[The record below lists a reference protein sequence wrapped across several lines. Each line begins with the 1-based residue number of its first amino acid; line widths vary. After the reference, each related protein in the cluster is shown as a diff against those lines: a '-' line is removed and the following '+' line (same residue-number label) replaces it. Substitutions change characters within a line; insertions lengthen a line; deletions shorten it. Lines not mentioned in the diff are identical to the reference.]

1 MMKQPETAKIRN
13 VALVAHGTAGKTTLT
28 EAMLFTAGA
37 ATRLGRV
44 EDGSTITD
52 YDEDEIR
59 RKISISTAMAW
70 CEWKGRK
77 LNLVDTP
84 GFAAFLAD
92 AKNALRVVDGAVVV
106 VGAPDGVKVQ
116 TEKVWSYAA
125 AYELPRAI
133 YLSKMDR
140 ERADFAR
147 ALEDVQKT
155 LSPKAVPI
163 QVPIGQEAGF
173 SGVVDLVR
181 MRALTFTP
189 DGPGKAVEG
198 DVPKEVKAL
207 AEKQRS
213 SLIEAVAEADDQL
226 LEKYLETGELTEA
239 ELIEGLVRGIREQKV
254 FPVLCGAPARNIAV
268 STLLDLIIEAF
279 PSPLDRP
286 TVEGTD
292 PKGNGT
298 VTREVKDDAPLSAL
312 VFKTVADPYAG
323 KVTMFRVYS
332 GSMTSDSSVLNSTK
346 GMKERIGQLLL
357 LRGKQQ
363 TPVDSIGA
371 GDLGA
376 VVKLKETGTGD
387 TLCDEKTPIK
397 LPEISFPPPVISF
410 AVEPKAKGDEDK
422 MSTAFTRLREED
434 PTIQI
439 RYDAQ
444 TKETVV
450 SGMGRSHVEILA
462 ERLKRK
468 FGVDVTLKTPRVPY
482 KETIKTKAKEIQG
495 RHKKQTGGRGQFGD
509 CWIHMEPLPR
519 GGGFEFVNQIVG
531 GVIPRN
537 FIPAV
542 EKGIV
547 EGMDRGPVAGFPVVD
562 FKVMLYDGSTHPV
575 DSSELAFK
583 LAGRLAFRKAV
594 AQARPI
600 LLEPIMT
607 VEVIAPSECM
617 GDIVGDL
624 NSKRG
629 RVLGIEAKGRN
640 QAVKANVP
648 LAEMLEYDSRL
659 RSITGDRGDYT
670 MEFSHYEEVPAH
682 IQEKIVAESKP
693 SAEEEEE

>member
-1 MMKQPETAKIRN
+1 MKPPETAKIRN
-13 VALVAHGTAGKTTLT
+13 VALVAHGSAGKTTLT

-37 ATRLGRV
+37 TTRLGRV
-44 EDGSTITD
+44 EDGTTTTD
-52 YDEDEIR
+52 FDEDEIR
-59 RKISISTAMAW
+59 RKISISAAMAW

-77 LNLVDTP
+77 FNLVDTP

-106 VGAPDGVKVQ
+106 VGATDGVKVQ

-125 AYELPRAI
+125 AYELPRAV

-140 ERADFAR
+140 ERAEFAR
-147 ALEDVQKT
+147 ALEDIQKN
-155 LSPKAVPI
+155 LSSKAVPI
-163 QVPIGQEAGF
+163 QVPIGNEAGF
-173 SGVVDLVR
+173 VGVVDLVR
-181 MRALTFTP
+181 MRAIRFAT
-189 DGPGKAVEG
+189 DGSGKATEG
-198 DVPKEVKAL
+198 DVPAEVKSL
-207 AEKQRS
+207 AETQRAQ
-213 SLIEAVAEADDQL
+213 LVEAVAEADDKL
-226 LEKYLETGELTEA
+226 LEKYLESGELTEA
-239 ELIEGLVRGIREQKV
+239 ELRDGLSRGILEQKL
-254 FPVLCGAPARNIAV
+254 FPILCGAPARNIGV
-268 STLLDLIIEAF
+268 SPLLDLIAEVF
-279 PSPLDRP
+279 PSPPERP
-286 TVEGTD
+286 SAEGTD
-292 PKGNGT
+292 PKGNGSIK
-298 VTREVKDDAPLSAL
+298 REAKDEGPFSAL

-332 GSMTSDSSVLNSTK
+332 GTITSDSSVLNTSK
-346 GMKERIGQLLL
+346 GVKERIGQLLL

-363 TPVDSIGA
+363 TVVESIGA

-387 TLCDEKTPIK
+387 TLCEEKAPIR
-397 LPEISFPPPVISF
+397 LPEITFPPPVISF

-439 RYDAQ
+439 RYDPQ

-450 SGMGRSHVEILA
+450 SGIGRAHVEIVA

-482 KETIKTKAKEIQG
+482 KETVKAKAREIQG

-509 CWIHMEPLPR
+509 CWIHMEPTGR
-519 GGGFEFVNQIVG
+519 GGGFEFVNQVVG
-531 GVIPRN
+531 GAIPRN
-537 FIPAV
+537 YIPAV
-542 EKGIV
+542 EKGVV
-547 EGMDRGPVAGFPVVD
+547 EGMERGPLAGYPVVD
-562 FKVMLYDGSTHPV
+562 LRVILYDGSTHPV

-583 LAGRLAFRKAV
+583 LAGRLAFRKAMT
-594 AQARPI
+594 QAKPT

-607 VEVIAPSECM
+607 VEVVAPGDCM

-629 RVLGIEAKGRN
+629 RVLGIDAKGRN

-659 RSITGDRGDYT
+659 RSITGDRGDYS
-670 MEFSHYEEVPAH
+670 MEFSHYEEAPAH
-682 IQEKIVAESKP
+682 IQEKIVAEAKRP
-693 SAEEEEE
+693 EEEEEE

>member
-1 MMKQPETAKIRN
+1 MKRPETAKIRN
-13 VALVAHGTAGKTTLT
+13 VALVAHGSAGKTVLT

-37 ATRLGRV
+37 TTRLGRV
-44 EDGSTITD
+44 EDGTTTTD
-52 YDEDEIR
+52 FDEDEIR
-59 RKISISTAMAW
+59 RKISISAALAW
-70 CEWKGRK
+70 CEWKGCK
-77 LNLVDTP
+77 FNLVDTP
-84 GFAAFLAD
+84 GFAAFLTD
-92 AKNALRVVDGAVVV
+92 AKNTLRVVDGAVVV

-125 AYELPRAI
+125 AQDLPRAI

-147 ALEDVQKT
+147 ALEDVRKN
-155 LSPKAVPI
+155 LSPKAVPV
-163 QVPIGQEAGF
+163 QVPIGQETGF
-173 SGVVDLVR
+173 AGVVDLVR
-181 MRALTFTP
+181 MRAIRFAT
-189 DGPGKAVEG
+189 DGSGKATEG
-198 DVPKEVKAL
+198 DVPTDVKSL
-207 AEKQRS
+207 AETQRAA
-213 SLIEAVAEADDQL
+213 LVEAVAEADDRL
-226 LEKYLETGELTEA
+226 LEKYLESGELTEA
-239 ELIEGLVRGIREQKV
+239 EFREGLTRGIREQKL
-254 FPVLCGAPARNIAV
+254 FPVLCGAPTRNIGV
-268 STLLDLIIEAF
+268 SPLLDLLAEAF

-286 TVEGTD
+286 QIEGTD
-292 PKGNGT
+292 LKGNGT
-298 VTREVKDDAPLSAL
+298 VRRAVKDDAPLAAL

-332 GSMTSDSSVLNSTK
+332 GTMTSDSTIFNATK
-346 GMKERIGQLLL
+346 GVKERVGQLLL

-363 TPVDSIGA
+363 TSVEALGA
-371 GDLGA
+371 GDMGA

-387 TLCDEKTPIK
+387 TLCDEKAPIR
-397 LPEISFPPPVISF
+397 LAEIVFPAPVISF
-410 AVEPKAKGDEDK
+410 AVEPKAKGDEDR

-434 PTIQI
+434 PTIQV
-439 RYDAQ
+439 RYDPQ
-444 TKETVV
+444 TRETVV
-450 SGMGRSHVEILA
+450 SGMGRAHVEIVA

-482 KETIKTKAKEIQG
+482 KETVKTRAREIQG

-519 GGGFEFVNQIVG
+519 GGGFEYVNQVVG
-531 GVIPRN
+531 GAIPRN

-547 EGMDRGPVAGFPVVD
+547 EGMERGPVAGYPVVD
-562 FKVMLYDGSTHPV
+562 LRVTLYDGSTHAV

-594 AQARPI
+594 AQAKPT

-607 VEVIAPSECM
+607 VEVVAPADCM

-640 QAVKANVP
+640 QAVKAHVP
-648 LAEMLEYDSRL
+648 LAEMLEYDPRL

-670 MEFSHYEEVPAH
+670 MEFSHYEEVPAQ
-682 IQEKIVAESKP
+682 IQERIVAEVKRP
-693 SAEEEEE
+693 VEEEEE

>member
-1 MMKQPETAKIRN
+1 MKRPETAKIRN
-13 VALVAHGTAGKTTLT
+13 VALVAHGSAGKTTLA

-37 ATRLGRV
+37 TTRLGRV
-44 EDGSTITD
+44 EDGTTTTD

-59 RKISISTAMAW
+59 RKISISAAMAW
-70 CEWKGRK
+70 CEWKGHK
-77 LNLVDTP
+77 FNLVDTP
-84 GFAAFLAD
+84 GFAAFLTD

-125 AYELPRAI
+125 ANGLPRAI

-147 ALEDVQKT
+147 ALEDVQKNLT
-155 LSPKAVPI
+155 PRAVPI

-173 SGVVDLVR
+173 GGVVDLVR
-181 MRALTFTP
+181 MRALRFTP
-189 DGPGKAVEG
+189 NGPGKAAEG
-198 DVPKEVKAL
+198 EIPAETKAL
-207 AEKQRS
+207 AEKWRAA
-213 SLIEAVAEADDQL
+213 LVEAVAEGDDKL
-226 LEKYLETGELTEA
+226 LEKYLETGALSEA
-239 ELIEGLVRGIREQKV
+239 EVQEGLVRGIREERL

-268 STLLDLIIEAF
+268 SPLLDLLAECF
-279 PSPLDRP
+279 PSPADRP
-286 TVEGTD
+286 AVEGTD

-298 VTREVKDDAPLSAL
+298 VRREAKDEGPLAAL

-323 KVTMFRVYS
+323 KVTLFRVYA
-332 GSMTSDSSVLNSTK
+332 GTLTSDSTVLNSTK
-346 GMKERIGQLLL
+346 GVKERIGQLFL

-363 TPVDSIGA
+363 TPVEAVGA

-387 TLCDEKTPIK
+387 TLCDEKAPVK
-397 LPEISFPPPVISF
+397 LPEITFPPPVISF

-439 RYDAQ
+439 RYDPQ

-450 SGMGRSHVEILA
+450 AGMGRAHVEIVA

-482 KETIKTKAKEIQG
+482 KETIKARAREIQG

-531 GVIPRN
+531 GAIPRN

-542 EKGIV
+542 EKGIL
-547 EGMDRGPVAGFPVVD
+547 EGMERGPVAGYPVVD
-562 FKVMLYDGSTHPV
+562 LKVILYDGSTHPV

-594 AQARPI
+594 AAARPT

-607 VEVIAPSECM
+607 VEVIAPGECM

-659 RSITGDRGDYT
+659 RSITGDRGDYS
-670 MEFSHYEEVPAH
+670 MEFSHYEEAPAH
-682 IQEKIVAESKP
+682 IQEKIVAEAKRP
-693 SAEEEEE
+693 EEEEEE

>member
-1 MMKQPETAKIRN
+1 
-13 VALVAHGTAGKTTLT
+13 VAHGSAGKTALT

-37 ATRLGRV
+37 TTRLGRV
-44 EDGSTITD
+44 DDGTTTTD
-52 YDEDEIR
+52 FDEDEIR
-59 RKISISTAMAW
+59 RKISISAALAW
-70 CEWKGRK
+70 CEWKGCK
-77 LNLVDTP
+77 FNLVDTP
-84 GFAAFLAD
+84 GFAAFLTD
-92 AKNALRVVDGAVVV
+92 AKNTLRVVDGVVVV

-125 AYELPRAI
+125 AQDLPRAI

-140 ERADFAR
+140 ERADLTR
-147 ALEDVQKT
+147 ALEDVRKN
-155 LSPKAVPI
+155 LSPKAVPV

-173 SGVVDLVR
+173 AGVVDLVR
-181 MRALTFTP
+181 MRAIRFAT
-189 DGPGKAVEG
+189 DGSGKATEG
-198 DVPKEVKAL
+198 DVPTDVKSL
-207 AEKQRS
+207 AETQRAA
-213 SLIEAVAEADDQL
+213 LVEAVAEADDRL
-226 LEKYLETGELTEA
+226 LEKYLESGELTEA
-239 ELIEGLVRGIREQKV
+239 EFREGLTRGIREQKL
-254 FPVLCGAPARNIAV
+254 FPVLCGAPTRNIGV
-268 STLLDLIIEAF
+268 SPLLDLLAEAF

-286 TVEGTD
+286 PVEGTD
-292 PKGNGT
+292 LKGNGT
-298 VTREVKDDAPLSAL
+298 VRRAVKDDAPLSAL

-332 GSMTSDSSVLNSTK
+332 GTMTSDSTIFNATK
-346 GMKERIGQLLL
+346 GVKERVGQLLL

-363 TPVDSIGA
+363 TPVEALGA
-371 GDLGA
+371 GDMGA

-387 TLCDEKTPIK
+387 TLCDEKAPIR
-397 LPEISFPPPVISF
+397 LAEIVFPAPVISF

-422 MSTAFTRLREED
+422 MSIAFTRLREED
-434 PTIQI
+434 PTIQV
-439 RYDAQ
+439 RYDPQ
-444 TKETVV
+444 TRETVV
-450 SGMGRSHVEILA
+450 SGMGRAHVEIVA

-482 KETIKTKAKEIQG
+482 KETVKTRAREIQG

-509 CWIHMEPLPR
+509 CWIHMEPMPR
-519 GGGFEFVNQIVG
+519 GGGFEYVNQVVG
-531 GVIPRN
+531 GAIPRN

-547 EGMDRGPVAGFPVVD
+547 EGMERGPLAGYPVVD
-562 FKVMLYDGSTHPV
+562 LRVTLYDGSTHAV

-594 AQARPI
+594 AQAKPT

-607 VEVIAPSECM
+607 VEVVAPADCM

-640 QAVKANVP
+640 QAVKAHVP
-648 LAEMLEYDSRL
+648 LAEMLEYDPRL

-670 MEFSHYEEVPAH
+670 MEFSHYEEVPAQ
-682 IQEKIVAESKP
+682 IQERIVAEVKRP
-693 SAEEEEE
+693 VEEEEE

>member
-1 MMKQPETAKIRN
+1 MKQPETAKIRN

-37 ATRLGRV
+37 TTRLGRV
-44 EDGSTITD
+44 EDGTTTTD
-52 YDEDEIR
+52 YDEDEVR

-84 GFAAFLAD
+84 GFAAFLTD
-92 AKNALRVVDGAVVV
+92 AKNALRVVDGAIVV

-125 AYELPRAI
+125 AYNLPRAV

-147 ALEDVQKT
+147 ALEDVQKN

-173 SGVVDLVR
+173 TGVVDLVR
-181 MRALTFTP
+181 LRALTFTP
-189 DGPGKAVEG
+189 EGSGKAVEG
-198 DVPKEVKAL
+198 DVPKEVKDL
-207 AEKQRS
+207 AEKHRS
-213 SLIEAVAEADDQL
+213 SLIEAVAEADDKL
-226 LEKYLETGELTEA
+226 LEKYLESGELTEA
-239 ELIEGLVRGIREQKV
+239 ELIEGLVRGIQEQKV
-254 FPVLCGAPARNIAV
+254 FPVLCGAPARSIGV

-292 PKGNGT
+292 PKGDGT
-298 VTREVKDDAPLSAL
+298 VTREVKDAAPLSAL

-323 KVTMFRVYS
+323 KVTMFRVFS
-332 GSMTSDSSVLNSTK
+332 GSLTSDSTVLNSTK
-346 GMKERIGQLLL
+346 GSKERIGQLLL

-363 TPVDSIGA
+363 TPVESIGA

-376 VVKLKETGTGD
+376 VVKLKDTGTGD
-387 TLCDEKTPIK
+387 TLCDEKAPIK
-397 LPEISFPPPVISF
+397 LAEISFPPPVISF

-482 KETIKTKAKEIQG
+482 KETIKARVKEVQG

-547 EGMDRGPVAGFPVVD
+547 EGMERGPVAGFPVVD

-594 AQARPI
+594 AQARPV

-670 MEFSHYEEVPAH
+670 MEFSHYEEVPAQ

>member
-1 MMKQPETAKIRN
+1 MKRPETAKIRN
-13 VALVAHGTAGKTTLT
+13 VALVAHGGAGKTTLT
-28 EAMLFTAGA
+28 EALLFCAGA
-37 ATRLGRV
+37 TTRLGRV
-44 EDGSTITD
+44 EDGTTTTD
-52 YDEDEIR
+52 FDEDEIR
-59 RKISISTAMAW
+59 RKISISAAMAW

-77 LNLVDTP
+77 VNLVDTP
-84 GFAAFLAD
+84 GFAAFLTD

-116 TEKVWSYAA
+116 TEKVWSTAA
-125 AYELPRAI
+125 AQDLPRVI

-147 ALEDVQKT
+147 ALEDVQKN
-155 LSPKAVPI
+155 LSPKAVPV

-173 SGVVDLVR
+173 TGVVDLVR
-181 MRALTFTP
+181 MRAFTFAT
-189 DGPGKAVEG
+189 DGSGKATEG
-198 DVPKEVKAL
+198 SVPEAVKAL
-207 AEKQRS
+207 AEKQRAA
-213 SLIEAVAEADDQL
+213 LVEAVAEADDRL

-239 ELIEGLVRGIREQKV
+239 EVQEGLAKGIRDEKL
-254 FPVLCGAPARNIAV
+254 FPVLCGAPSRNVAV
-268 STLLDLIIEAF
+268 APLLDLLAECF
-279 PSPLDRP
+279 PCPTERP
-286 TVEGTD
+286 VVEGTD

-298 VTREVKDDAPLSAL
+298 VRREVKDDAPLAAL

-332 GSMTSDSSVLNSTK
+332 GTLTSDSSVLNATK
-346 GMKERIGQLLL
+346 GVKERVGQLLL

-363 TPVDSIGA
+363 TPVESVGA
-371 GDLGA
+371 GDMGA

-387 TLCDEKTPIK
+387 TLCDEKAPIR
-397 LPEISFPPPVISF
+397 LPEITFPAPVISF

-439 RYDAQ
+439 RYDPQ
-444 TKETVV
+444 TRETVV
-450 SGMGRSHVEILA
+450 SGMGRAHVEIVG

-468 FGVDVTLKTPRVPY
+468 FGVEVTLKTPRVPY
-482 KETIKTKAKEIQG
+482 KETIKAKAREIQG

-509 CWIHMEPLPR
+509 CWIHMEPVPR
-519 GGGFEFVNQIVG
+519 SGGFEFVNQVVG
-531 GVIPRN
+531 GAIPRN
-537 FIPAV
+537 YIPAV
-542 EKGIV
+542 EKGIL
-547 EGMDRGPVAGFPVVD
+547 EGMERGPVAGYPVVD
-562 FKVMLYDGSTHPV
+562 LRVILYDGSTHTV

-583 LAGRLAFRKAV
+583 LAGRLAFRKAM
-594 AQARPI
+594 AQAKPT

-607 VEVIAPSECM
+607 VEVIAPGECM

-648 LAEMLEYDSRL
+648 LSEMLEYDSRL
-659 RSITGDRGDYT
+659 RSITGDRGDYS

-682 IQEKIVAESKP
+682 IQEKIVAEAKRP
-693 SAEEEEE
+693 VEEEEE

>member
-1 MMKQPETAKIRN
+1 MKRPETAKIRN
-13 VALVAHGTAGKTTLT
+13 VALVAHGSAGKTTLT

-37 ATRLGRV
+37 MTRLGRV
-44 EDGSTITD
+44 EDGTTTTD
-52 YDEDEIR
+52 FDEDEIR
-59 RKISISTAMAW
+59 RKISISAAMAW

-77 LNLVDTP
+77 FNLVDTP
-84 GFAAFLAD
+84 GFAAFLTD

-125 AYELPRAI
+125 AYELPRVI

-140 ERADFAR
+140 ERAEFAR
-147 ALEDVQKT
+147 GLEDVQKN
-155 LSPKAVPI
+155 LSPKAVPL

-173 SGVVDLVR
+173 VGVVDLVR
-181 MRALTFTP
+181 MRAIRFAT
-189 DGPGKAVEG
+189 DGSGKATEG
-198 DVPKEVKAL
+198 DVPTEVKSL
-207 AEKQRS
+207 AERQRS
-213 SLIEAVAEADDQL
+213 ALVEAVAEADDKL
-226 LEKYLETGELTEA
+226 LEKYLESGELTEA
-239 ELIEGLVRGIREQKV
+239 ELKDGLARGIREQKL

-268 STLLDLIIEAF
+268 SPLLDLLVETF
-279 PSPLDRP
+279 PSPPERP
-286 TVEGTD
+286 APEGTD
-292 PKGNGT
+292 PKGNGSIK
-298 VTREVKDDAPLSAL
+298 REAKDEAPFSAL

-332 GSMTSDSSVLNSTK
+332 GAITSDSSVLNSTK
-346 GMKERIGQLLL
+346 GVKERIGQLLL

-363 TPVDSIGA
+363 TPVESIGA

-387 TLCDEKTPIK
+387 TLCDEKAPIR
-397 LPEISFPPPVISF
+397 LPEITFPSPVISF
-410 AVEPKAKGDEDK
+410 AVEPKAKGDEDR

-439 RYDAQ
+439 RYDPQ

-450 SGMGRSHVEILA
+450 SGMGRAHVEIVA

-482 KETIKTKAKEIQG
+482 KETIKARAREIQG

-509 CWIHMEPLPR
+509 CWIHMEPVPR

-531 GVIPRN
+531 GAIPRN

-542 EKGIV
+542 EKGV
-547 EGMDRGPVAGFPVVD
+547 LEGMERGPMAGYPVVD
-562 FKVMLYDGSTHPV
+562 FKVILYDGSTHPV

-583 LAGRLAFRKAV
+583 LAGRLAFRKAMT
-594 AQARPI
+594 QARPT

-607 VEVIAPSECM
+607 VEVIAPGECM

-659 RSITGDRGDYT
+659 RSITGDRGDYS
-670 MEFSHYEEVPAH
+670 MEFSHYEEAPAH
-682 IQEKIVAESKP
+682 IQEKIVAEAKRS
-693 SAEEEEE
+693 EEEEEE

>member
-37 ATRLGRV
+37 TTRLGRV
-44 EDGSTITD
+44 EDGTTTTD

-59 RKISISTAMAW
+59 RKISISSAMVW

-84 GFAAFLAD
+84 GFAAFLTD
-92 AKNALRVVDGAVVV
+92 AKNALRVVDGAIVV

-125 AYELPRAI
+125 AYDLPRAI

-147 ALEDVQKT
+147 ALEDVRKN

-189 DGPGKAVEG
+189 EGSGKAMEG
-198 DVPKEVKAL
+198 DVPREIKDL

-213 SLIEAVAEADDQL
+213 ILVEAVAEADDKL
-226 LEKYLETGELTEA
+226 LEKYLESGELTEA

-268 STLLDLIIEAF
+268 STLLDLIVEAF

-292 PKGNGT
+292 VKGNGT
-298 VTREVKDDAPLSAL
+298 VTREVKDSAPLSAL

-332 GSMTSDSSVLNSTK
+332 GALTSDSTVLNSTK
-346 GMKERIGQLLL
+346 GMKERIGQLLI

-363 TPVDSIGA
+363 TPVESIGA

-387 TLCDEKTPIK
+387 TLCDEKAPIK

-439 RYDAQ
+439 KYDPQ

-482 KETIKTKAKEIQG
+482 KETIKAKAKEVQG

-542 EKGIV
+542 EKGVV
-547 EGMDRGPVAGFPVVD
+547 EGMERGPVAGFPVVD
-562 FKVMLYDGSTHPV
+562 FKVMLYDGSTHTV

-583 LAGRLAFRKAV
+583 LAGRLAFRKAIS
-594 AQARPI
+594 QAKPI

-693 SAEEEEE
+693 AAEEDEE

>member
-1 MMKQPETAKIRN
+1 MKRPETAKIRN
-13 VALVAHGTAGKTTLT
+13 VALVAHGGAGKTTLT
-28 EAMLFTAGA
+28 EALLFCAGA
-37 ATRLGRV
+37 TTRLGRV
-44 EDGSTITD
+44 EDGTTTTD
-52 YDEDEIR
+52 FDEDEIR
-59 RKISISTAMAW
+59 RKISISAAMAW

-77 LNLVDTP
+77 VNLVDTP
-84 GFAAFLAD
+84 GFAAFLTD

-116 TEKVWSYAA
+116 TEKVWSTAA
-125 AYELPRAI
+125 AQDLPRVI

-147 ALEDVQKT
+147 ALEDVQKN
-155 LSPKAVPI
+155 LSPKAVPV

-173 SGVVDLVR
+173 TGVVDLVR
-181 MRALTFTP
+181 MRAFTFAT
-189 DGPGKAVEG
+189 DGSGKATEG
-198 DVPKEVKAL
+198 SVPEAVKAL
-207 AEKQRS
+207 AEKQRAA
-213 SLIEAVAEADDQL
+213 LVEAVAEADDRL

-239 ELIEGLVRGIREQKV
+239 EVQEGLAKGIRDEKL
-254 FPVLCGAPARNIAV
+254 FPVLCGAPSRNVAV
-268 STLLDLIIEAF
+268 APLLDLLAECF
-279 PSPLDRP
+279 PSPTERP
-286 TVEGTD
+286 VVEGTD

-298 VTREVKDDAPLSAL
+298 VRREVKDDAPLAAL

-332 GSMTSDSSVLNSTK
+332 GTLTSDSTILNATK
-346 GMKERIGQLLL
+346 GVKERVGQLLL

-363 TPVDSIGA
+363 TPVESVGA
-371 GDLGA
+371 GDMGA

-387 TLCDEKTPIK
+387 TLCDEKAPIR
-397 LPEISFPPPVISF
+397 LPEITFPAPVISF

-439 RYDAQ
+439 RYDPQ
-444 TKETVV
+444 TRETVV
-450 SGMGRSHVEILA
+450 SGMGRAHVEIVG

-468 FGVDVTLKTPRVPY
+468 FGVEVTLKTPRVPY
-482 KETIKTKAKEIQG
+482 KETIKAKAREIQG

-509 CWIHMEPLPR
+509 CWIHMEPVPR
-519 GGGFEFVNQIVG
+519 SGGFEFVNQVVG
-531 GVIPRN
+531 GAIPRN
-537 FIPAV
+537 YIPAV
-542 EKGIV
+542 EKGIL
-547 EGMDRGPVAGFPVVD
+547 EGMERGPVAGYPVVD
-562 FKVMLYDGSTHPV
+562 LRVILYDGSTHTV

-583 LAGRLAFRKAV
+583 LAGRLAFRKAM
-594 AQARPI
+594 AQAKPT

-607 VEVIAPSECM
+607 VEVIAPGECM

-648 LAEMLEYDSRL
+648 LSEMLEYDSRL
-659 RSITGDRGDYT
+659 RSITGDRGDYS

-682 IQEKIVAESKP
+682 LQEKIVAEAKRP
-693 SAEEEEE
+693 VEEEEE

>member
-1 MMKQPETAKIRN
+1 MKRPETAKIRN
-13 VALVAHGTAGKTTLT
+13 VALVAHGGAGKTVLT

-37 ATRLGRV
+37 TTRLGRV
-44 EDGSTITD
+44 EDGTTTTD
-52 YDEDEIR
+52 FDEDEIR
-59 RKISISTAMAW
+59 RKISISAALAW
-70 CEWKGRK
+70 CEWKGCK
-77 LNLVDTP
+77 FNLVDTP
-84 GFAAFLAD
+84 GFAAFLTD
-92 AKNALRVVDGAVVV
+92 AKNTLRVVDGAVVV

-125 AYELPRAI
+125 AQDLPRAI

-147 ALEDVQKT
+147 ALEDVRKN
-155 LSPKAVPI
+155 LSPKAVPV
-163 QVPIGQEAGF
+163 QVPIGQETGF
-173 SGVVDLVR
+173 AGVVDLVR
-181 MRALTFTP
+181 MRAIRFAT
-189 DGPGKAVEG
+189 DGSGKATEG
-198 DVPKEVKAL
+198 DVPADVKPL
-207 AEKQRS
+207 AETQRAG
-213 SLIEAVAEADDQL
+213 LVEAVAEADDRL
-226 LEKYLETGELTEA
+226 LEKYLESGELTEA
-239 ELIEGLVRGIREQKV
+239 EFREGLTRGIREQKL
-254 FPVLCGAPARNIAV
+254 FPVLCGAPTRNIGV
-268 STLLDLIIEAF
+268 SPLLDFLAEAF

-286 TVEGTD
+286 QIEGTD
-292 PKGNGT
+292 LKGNGT
-298 VTREVKDDAPLSAL
+298 VRRAVKDDAPLAAL

-332 GSMTSDSSVLNSTK
+332 GTMTSDSTIFNATK
-346 GMKERIGQLLL
+346 GVKERVGQLLL

-363 TPVDSIGA
+363 TSVEALGA
-371 GDLGA
+371 GDMGA

-387 TLCDEKTPIK
+387 TLCDEKAPIR
-397 LPEISFPPPVISF
+397 LAEIVFPAPVISF
-410 AVEPKAKGDEDK
+410 AVEPKAKGDEDRL
-422 MSTAFTRLREED
+422 SNAFTRLREED
-434 PTIQI
+434 PTIQV
-439 RYDAQ
+439 RYDPQ
-444 TKETVV
+444 TRETVV
-450 SGMGRSHVEILA
+450 SGMGRAHVEIVA

-482 KETIKTKAKEIQG
+482 KETVKTRAREIQG

-519 GGGFEFVNQIVG
+519 GGGFEYVNQVVG
-531 GVIPRN
+531 GAIPRN

-547 EGMDRGPVAGFPVVD
+547 EGMERGPVAGYPVVD
-562 FKVMLYDGSTHPV
+562 LRVTLYDGSTHAV

-594 AQARPI
+594 AQAKPT

-607 VEVIAPSECM
+607 VEVVAPADCM

-640 QAVKANVP
+640 QAVKAHVP
-648 LAEMLEYDSRL
+648 LAEMLEYDPRL

-670 MEFSHYEEVPAH
+670 MEFSHYEEVPAQ
-682 IQEKIVAESKP
+682 IQERIVAEVKRP
-693 SAEEEEE
+693 VEEEEE

>member
-1 MMKQPETAKIRN
+1 MKRPETAKIRN
-13 VALVAHGTAGKTTLT
+13 VALVAHGSAGKTALT

-37 ATRLGRV
+37 TTRLGRV
-44 EDGSTITD
+44 EDGTTTTD
-52 YDEDEIR
+52 FDEDEIR
-59 RKISISTAMAW
+59 RKISISAALAW
-70 CEWKGRK
+70 CEWKGCK
-77 LNLVDTP
+77 FNLVDTP
-84 GFAAFLAD
+84 GFAAFLTD
-92 AKNALRVVDGAVVV
+92 AKNTLRVVDGAVVV

-125 AYELPRAI
+125 AQDLPRAI

-140 ERADFAR
+140 ERADFTR
-147 ALEDVQKT
+147 ALEDVRKN
-155 LSPKAVPI
+155 LSPKAVPV
-163 QVPIGQEAGF
+163 QVPIGQETGF
-173 SGVVDLVR
+173 TGVVDLVR
-181 MRALTFTP
+181 MRAIRFAT
-189 DGPGKAVEG
+189 DGSGKATEG
-198 DVPKEVKAL
+198 DVPADVKPL
-207 AEKQRS
+207 AETQRAA
-213 SLIEAVAEADDQL
+213 LVEAVAEADDRL
-226 LEKYLETGELTEA
+226 LEKYLESGELTEA
-239 ELIEGLVRGIREQKV
+239 EFREGLTRGIREQKL
-254 FPVLCGAPARNIAV
+254 FPVLCGAPTRNIGV
-268 STLLDLIIEAF
+268 SPLLDLVAEAF

-286 TVEGTD
+286 QIEGTD
-292 PKGNGT
+292 LKGNGT
-298 VTREVKDDAPLSAL
+298 VRRTVKDDAPLAAL

-332 GSMTSDSSVLNSTK
+332 GTMTSDSTIFNATK
-346 GMKERIGQLLL
+346 GVKERVGQLLL

-363 TPVDSIGA
+363 TPVEALGA
-371 GDLGA
+371 GDMGA

-387 TLCDEKTPIK
+387 TLSDEKAPIR
-397 LPEISFPPPVISF
+397 LAEIVFPAPVISF

-434 PTIQI
+434 PTIQV
-439 RYDAQ
+439 RYDPQ

-450 SGMGRSHVEILA
+450 SGMGRAHVEIVA

-482 KETIKTKAKEIQG
+482 KETVKTRAREIQG

-519 GGGFEFVNQIVG
+519 GGGFEFVNQVVG
-531 GVIPRN
+531 GAIPRN

-542 EKGIV
+542 EKGVV
-547 EGMDRGPVAGFPVVD
+547 EGMERGSVAGYPVVD
-562 FKVMLYDGSTHPV
+562 LRVTLYDGSTHPV

-594 AQARPI
+594 AQAKPT

-607 VEVIAPSECM
+607 VEVVAPADCM

-640 QAVKANVP
+640 QAVKAHVP
-648 LAEMLEYDSRL
+648 LAEMLEYDPRL

-670 MEFSHYEEVPAH
+670 MEFSHYEEVPAQ
-682 IQEKIVAESKP
+682 IQERIVAEVKRP
-693 SAEEEEE
+693 VEEEEE